1 MIKSLI
7 VIRSIRW
14 RLALASVSVWTAILL
29 ASAAGVDSWAEH
41 QLRAQLD
48 RGLASCLQVIG
59 QSLTHEVQERGSSAE
74 GELEFSQ
81 LLVTLHQK
89 TFSRQAVAVFQGP
102 RLVAQKK
109 GDADLTLDPVS
120 PPPAAPGAPGSLR
133 PGSISYETRLVAHIP
148 ARVAV
153 RHMQEEGM
161 NYTIVAAEPE
171 ANLDLALNS
180 LRNALL
186 LLLPLAIL
194 LSVGGGYVLARR
206 ALRPVMDMAQAVD
219 QIHAGNLSKKIET
232 PNPGD
237 ELGHLGAVFNR
248 LLSRL
253 DRSFEQ
259 EKQFMADASHELR
272 TPLSVSLLAAQV
284 ALDRPRS
291 GEEYREALDTIRG
304 QLERLAR
311 LVRNLLTLARSDA
324 GGFNIKGTPC
334 RLDELVLDAVRTGSV
349 LARPKEIRLRIGDLS
364 EAPVSADPELLRQM
378 IVILLDNAIKYS
390 PPRTTVNITLRDA
403 DGTCELDIQDQGCGI
418 PPGQQHR
425 IFDRFFRVEES
436 RSRASGEGAGL
447 GLPIAQLIA
456 RAHEGTL
463 TLVESSPAGS
473 TFRVRLPLATPTF
486 KRPDAELSK
495 PVRVS

>member
-1 MIKSLI
+1 MKIK
-7 VIRSIRW
+7 SIRW

-29 ASAAGVDSWAEH
+29 ASAAGVYSWAEH

-48 RGLASCLQVIG
+48 RGLGSCLQVIG

-102 RLVAQKK
+102 RLVAQKN
-109 GDADLTLDPVS
+109 GDADLTLDQVS
-120 PPPAAPGAPGSLR
+120 PPPGP
-133 PGSISYETRLVAHIP
+133 PGSIRFETRLVAHIP

-153 RHMQEEGM
+153 RHMHEEGM
-161 NYTIVAAEPE
+161 NYTVVAAEPE
-171 ANLDLALNS
+171 ANLDFALNS
-180 LRNALL
+180 LRSALL

-206 ALRPVMDMAQAVD
+206 ALRPVIDMAQAVD
-219 QIHAGNLSKKIET
+219 QIHAGNLSRKIET

-248 LLSRL
+248 LLVRL
-253 DRSFEQ
+253 DRAFEQ

-291 GEEYREALDTIRG
+291 GEEYREALDTIKG

-349 LARPKEIRLRIGDLS
+349 LARPREIRLQIGDLP
-364 EAPVSADPELLRQM
+364 EAHVSADPELLRQM

-390 PPRTTVNITLRDA
+390 PPRTTVNISLR
-403 DGTCELDIQDQGCGI
+403 GSEGSSELDIQDQGCGV
-418 PPGQQHR
+418 PPGQQRR

-436 RSRASGEGAGL
+436 RSRTSGGSASGEGAGL

-456 RAHEGTL
+456 RAHKGSL
-463 TLVESSPAGS
+463 ALVESSPAGS

-495 PVRVS
+495 PLRVS